1 VSGREKPE
9 DKSGGLS
16 RVARRAL
23 ETAADAAAGLPGDIA
38 YQHTVWCQ
46 TSLPYRNPPAAVRV
60 WEKRQGN
67 VSLRVEAGAAQAPDR
82 PEWIELP
89 LPFGPKARLILCY
102 LNAEAIR
109 QQTPVIGVR
118 DSLTAFVKRLGL
130 AGNGRNITA
139 VKCQLT
145 ALSAAVIRFG
155 FLREHCSVTV
165 KQDIVQG
172 FDLWFPR
179 DGRQRIL
186 WPSAVR
192 LSDHYF
198 DSLVR
203 HAVPLDERALGA
215 LAHSAMALDI
225 YSWLAQRLHRIPKSR
240 PQRIPWVAVQQQFG
254 DGYGRAD
261 KFRAVFRVA
270 MRQVLTQYP
279 AARAEEDGQGLV
291 LRNSAPPVPGRLPDR
306 P

>member
-192 LSDHYF
+192 LSGCPITTSTVSSGMPSRWTSGRWGRWHIRPWPWISTAGWRSGCTGF
-198 DSLVR
+198 PKAAPSVS
-203 HAVPLDERALGA
+203 PGPPCSSSSGTGTGA
-215 LAHSAMALDI
+215 RTSSGRCSA
-225 YSWLAQRLHRIPKSR
+225 WP
-240 PQRIPWVAVQQQFG
+240 
-254 DGYGRAD
+254 
-261 KFRAVFRVA
+261 
-270 MRQVLTQYP
+270 
-279 AARAEEDGQGLV
+279 
-291 LRNSAPPVPGRLPDR
+291 
-306 P
+306 